1 MIEKRRYQRVEFLCE
16 VTLTALPEGRL
27 VSAWSIDLSMG
38 GVCLIAQAP
47 LLPGQ
52 VVTVSF
58 LLKHTAQGKLVDP
71 VVGKVVHFRV
81 EGDANQLGVEFLEP
95 LNESQHPELMKQL
108 MMI

>member
-1 MIEKRRYQRVEFLCE
+1 MIDKRRYQRVEFLCE
-16 VTLTALPEGRL
+16 VALTALPDGRP

-38 GVCLIAQAP
+38 GACLIAQAT

-58 LLKHTAQGKLVDP
+58 LLKHTAQGKLVDH
-71 VVGKVVHFRV
+71 VVGKVMHLRV
-81 EGDANQLGVEFLEP
+81 DGDANQLGVEFLEP

-108 MMI
+108 LKI